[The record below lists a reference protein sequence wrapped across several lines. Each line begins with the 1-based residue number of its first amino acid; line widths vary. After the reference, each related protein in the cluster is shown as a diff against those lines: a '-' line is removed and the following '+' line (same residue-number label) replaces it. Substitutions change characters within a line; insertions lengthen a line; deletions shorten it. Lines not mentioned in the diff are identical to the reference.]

1 MQTLYIQYVNCIL
14 WNGQKKENTLAT
26 ENWNLKYISEK
37 TYVFYWF
44 KDDMFTLF
52 ITSQIDHFL
61 LTFDISFFF
70 SLTPGKLK

>member
-1 MQTLYIQYVNCIL
+1 MCKHYIQYVNCIL

-44 KDDMFTLF
+44 KDDMFKLF
-52 ITSQIDHFL
+52 ITFQI
-61 LTFDISFFF
+61 
-70 SLTPGKLK
+70 